1 MANPSSLLKSALH
14 NSIMEAL
21 YGEILS
27 RSTRYYYF
35 LGKTLSWEDDTV
47 PPVPVDSIAY
57 EWQTRNEIITM
68 KEIKSTDVAF
78 VVPRYDWQEGIVY
91 DKFDDQYSTEIQGLN
106 LISGGFG
113 YGSSPNIFIG
123 STGSKAWNPSTLYT
137 NGDLIYYEDRYYV
150 VGRSGTSG
158 ATAPTHTEDTVFNG
172 DIDLTWV
179 HVYDGNGSGAKAN
192 AIVLDGDIIE
202 LELSARGI
210 GYTDIPT
217 VIIAGGDG
225 EAAIAKAVVSIA
237 PSGAQRIED
246 AVFYVITDEFNVY
259 KCLDNNNE
267 AQSTYK
273 PVGTTVDPVI
283 MPDGYQWKFLY
294 NVPIALR
301 NKFLTES
308 YIPVIS
314 ALTAQFYSNGNIQNV
329 RIDSSGE
336 DYSSGTIT
344 IQGDGYLEA
353 NPLYLTSITLA
364 ESGEGYID
372 PTLVIDPPFSNVS
385 PWLPE
390 TLLIVGQKVSSN
402 DHIYEV
408 AISGVSSTISPVHK
422 FGTVANGNCS
432 LKYIGTNAKGVLTL
446 DSGAV
451 SAITLLGSIRDVTIV
466 NPGSGY
472 ISEPSINFVGGSGSG
487 VVANGVLQGSSVSRI
502 VVYDDGKDY
511 LSIPDIV
518 IGEAWTAS
526 TVVTLNQQFF
536 VSDRLYTVTT
546 AGTTGTTAPNH
557 LIGAV
562 ANGTAVL
569 TYAGTTA
576 SATTALKYGAG
587 YSALPTVRVT
597 ETDRDEE
604 LDNALIYFSGI
615 KSEAKLVPIFDNGQ
629 LIRVQIDDGGVGY
642 TYATATVTGDGEGAE
657 VSIDLS
663 PGDVNTLQANTEL
676 LTVDGRLM
684 HVAVISGGYGYGA
697 VTLTVEGDGVGAEA
711 QAVIVNGSITKINF
725 TNYGHGYRWAR
736 ISINGNGFGAK
747 ARVIISPYG
756 GHGRET
762 INGLYTRTL
771 MFYSN
776 VSGDKN
782 QGFVVDNDYRQLGI
796 IKAPRQ
802 YGSTNTL
809 TNVLASA
816 CWVIS
821 ATNNT
826 ALFPKDSIIYSSDN
840 GSRFRIV
847 TNTGDALLVQAI
859 DNGIPAIGTVF
870 VNDANNI
877 LAAASVTP
885 PSVDKYS
892 GDLLFIDNKQA
903 FTPTT
908 NETVTLRTVIKF

>member
-14 NSIMEAL
+14 NSIIEAL

-35 LGKTLSWEDDTV
+35 LGKTLSWEDDAV
-47 PPVPVDSIAY
+47 PPVPVDSIDY
-57 EWQTRNEIITM
+57 EWKTRNEIITL

-78 VVPRYDWQEGIVY
+78 VVTRYDWQEGMVY
-91 DKFDDQYSTEIQGLN
+91 DAFDDQYSTEVQGIN

-113 YGSSPNIFIG
+113 YGSAPNVFIG
-123 STGSKAWNPSTLYT
+123 STGSKAWNPSTIYS
-137 NGDLIYYEDRYYV
+137 NGDLIYSGSLYYI
-150 VGRSGTSG
+150 VGRSGTTG
-158 ATAPTHTEDTVFNG
+158 TEAPTHTEDTIFNG
-172 DIDLTWV
+172 DIDLISV
-179 HVYDGNGSGAKAN
+179 NVYDGSGSGATAT
-192 AIVLDGDIIE
+192 AFVLDGDVIE
-202 LELSARGI
+202 IDMVARGI
-210 GYTDIPT
+210 GYTDIPS

-225 EAAIAKAVVSIA
+225 EAAVAKAVVSIA
-237 PSGAQRIED
+237 PSGAQKIED
-246 AVFYVITDEFNVY
+246 AIFYVITDEFNVY

-267 AQSTYK
+267 SVSTYK

-308 YIPVIS
+308 YFPVVS
-314 ALTAQFYSNGNIQNV
+314 ALTSQFYSNGNIQNV
-329 RIDSSGE
+329 RIDSSGV
-336 DYSSGTIT
+336 DYSSGTIN
-344 IQGDGYLEA
+344 IQGDGFLEA
-353 NPLYLTSITLA
+353 NPMYLTDIILA
-364 ESGEGYID
+364 EVGEGYID
-372 PTLVIDPPFSNVS
+372 PELVIEAPFSNVTQ
-385 PWLPE
+385 WLPG
-390 TLLIVGQKVSSN
+390 TLLIVGQKVSN
-402 DHIYEV
+402 NNHIYEV
-408 AISGVSSTISPVHK
+408 SISGTSSATAPVHK
-422 FGTVANGNCS
+422 FGTVSNGNCA
-432 LKYIGTNAKGVLTL
+432 LKYIGTTATGTLTL
-446 DSGAV
+446 NSGEV
-451 SAITLLGSIRDVTIV
+451 SSITLLGSIREINIV

-472 ISEPSINFVGGSGSG
+472 ISLPTVSFVGGSGSG
-487 VVANGVLQGSSVSRI
+487 VVANAVLQSGSI
-502 VVYDDGKDY
+502 NKINIYDDGKDY
-511 LSIPDIV
+511 LTVPTIV
-518 IGEAWTAS
+518 IGNAWQAS
-526 TVVTLNQQFF
+526 TAVSLNQQYF

-546 AGTTGTTAPNH
+546 AGTTGTVAPNH
-557 LIGAV
+557 LIGSS

-569 TYAGTTA
+569 SYAGTTA
-576 SATTALKYGAG
+576 SATTSLKYGAG
-587 YSALPTVRVT
+587 YSSLPTVSLV
-597 ETDRDEE
+597 ETDRDIE
-604 LDNALIYFSGI
+604 LGNALIYFSGI
-615 KSEAKLVPIFDNGQ
+615 KSEAKLIPIFDAGQ
-629 LIRVQIDDGGVGY
+629 LIRVQIDDGGIGY
-642 TYATATVTGDGEGAE
+642 THASATVTGDGDGAE
-657 VSIDLS
+657 ISIDLS

-684 HVAVISGGYGYGA
+684 HAAVISGGYGYGA
-697 VTLTVEGDGVGAEA
+697 VTLTVEGDGTGAQAE
-711 QAVIVNGSITKINF
+711 AVIVNGSIKKINF
-725 TNYGHGYRWAR
+725 TNYGYGYRWAR
-736 ISINGNGFGAK
+736 IVISGNGYGAK

-762 INGLYTRTL
+762 VNGLFTRTL

-776 VSGDKN
+776 VSNDKN

-826 ALFPKDSIIYSSDN
+826 ALFPKDTLIYSSDN
-840 GSRFRIV
+840 GARYRIV
-847 TNTGDALLVQAI
+847 TNTGDALLIQSI
-859 DNGIPAIGTVF
+859 DNGIPIIGSVF
-870 VNDANNI
+870 INDANNI
-877 LAAASVTP
+877 LSAASVTP